1 MYNTESSSSSKIGY
15 ASDIGANYNSSK
27 NTNASSRKKDIGDIG
42 MIKGSLLA
50 LLLCGKG
57 LIGRV
62 VDVPGSSVS
71 LGVYR

>member
-1 MYNTESSSSSKIGY
+1 MHQ
-15 ASDIGANYNSSK
+15 IGAIYNSSK
-27 NTNASSRKKDIGDIG
+27 NTNASMREKDIGDIG
-42 MIKGSLLA
+42 MIKGGLLA
-50 LLLCGKG
+50 LLLCGKV

>member
-1 MYNTESSSSSKIGY
+1 
-15 ASDIGANYNSSK
+15 
-27 NTNASSRKKDIGDIG
+27 
-42 MIKGSLLA
+42 MIKGGLLA
-50 LLLCGKG
+50 LLLYGKG